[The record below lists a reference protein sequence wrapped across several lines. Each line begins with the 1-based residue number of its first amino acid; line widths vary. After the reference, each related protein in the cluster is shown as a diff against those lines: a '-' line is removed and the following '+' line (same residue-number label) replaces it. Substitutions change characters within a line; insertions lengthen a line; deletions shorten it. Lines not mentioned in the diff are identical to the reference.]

1 VSPEAPGPRWA
12 VTLFSFTNE
21 LLAATRSPDDLLA
34 GVVRGDR
41 VATVVEIDA
50 AQHFRSF
57 PLLDPAE
64 VGCTA
69 DVLEAAGARV
79 SLLGG
84 GADVAPAPGVRLD
97 DEAALAQLTAQIGA
111 ARLLGAVGVR
121 LPFGVLPWAVLARA
135 ADAARAAGVLLL
147 EEVQG
152 PEDPGGTRIR
162 ERLADLERT
171 GETAVRLLLDLSA
184 LMGGLPP
191 TYVDALR
198 AEGLPPAAIERLAE
212 AFPERRVA
220 AEVLPRLGDPSLSP
234 TAKALLVTAMTRFGA
249 GRAAEWLPLA
259 PWIASVHLKWWDLGS
274 ARADLDA
281 EAGLLIR
288 GLLDAGFAGALCGEW
303 GGHEWEGL
311 EVPAAL
317 RVEQHRRLVVARFGD
332 FPIDFGTKPT

>member
-1 VSPEAPGPRWA
+1 
-12 VTLFSFTNE
+12 
-21 LLAATRSPDDLLA
+21 
-34 GVVRGDR
+34 
-41 VATVVEIDA
+41 
-50 AQHFRSF
+50 
-57 PLLDPAE
+57 
-64 VGCTA
+64 
-69 DVLEAAGARV
+69 
-79 SLLGG
+79 
-84 GADVAPAPGVRLD
+84 
-97 DEAALAQLTAQIGA
+97 
-111 ARLLGAVGVR
+111 
-121 LPFGVLPWAVLARA
+121 
-135 ADAARAAGVLLL
+135 
-147 EEVQG
+147 
-152 PEDPGGTRIR
+152 
-162 ERLADLERT
+162 
-171 GETAVRLLLDLSA
+171 
-184 LMGGLPP
+184 MGGLPP

-249 GRAAEWLPLA
+249 GGAAEWLPLA